1 MTRNTITL
9 TPEQTEAFGRE
20 LDALKQRVVADLG
33 ERDASYIRRVIR
45 PNGHSRSAGAR
56 C

>member
-20 LDALKQRVVADLG
+20 LDALKQRVVADLAG
-33 ERDASYIRRVIR
+33 VSTLRR
-45 PNGHSRSAGAR
+45 
-56 C
+56 